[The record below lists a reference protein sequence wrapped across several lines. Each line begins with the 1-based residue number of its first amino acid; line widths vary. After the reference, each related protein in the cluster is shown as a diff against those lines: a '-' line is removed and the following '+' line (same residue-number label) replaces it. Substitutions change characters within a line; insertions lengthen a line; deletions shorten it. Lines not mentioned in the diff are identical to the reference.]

1 MFLANAGDV
10 GHAKT
15 RLAEADNVFGMDDN
29 TCRRDVLH
37 GIGGS
42 IIEIVSVSVSI

>member
-15 RLAEADNVFGMDDN
+15 RLAEADNVFGMDEN
-29 TCRRDVLH
+29 TCRRDVWH
-37 GIGGS
+37 GIRGF
-42 IIEIVSVSVSI
+42 ILEIVSVSVSL